1 MLDWSSSLK
10 LTNARLN
17 PFLYNV
23 GNLLPTGSVLSQR
36 HVRAL
41 FSNGYS
47 PAPCTYEATPSRI
60 PFPILPFQVFGVAY
74 DLDLVVVAD
83 HPKWTMH
90 EFARIPTS
98 RGPVWM
104 AKESDPNGIQTV
116 LADETAIREL
126 APEVDVPRKVSPVR
140 VTDRSKPGWI
150 DITIAYLNSDDE
162 EVVVSYAGKSPQPM
176 PLPFLRNGNTMGHS
190 RKTILAIIDIARQSV
205 GRTPTIT
212 IGGKS
217 VKCVRLFF
225 GAQPFAYAL
234 EQVQGGLS
242 AASFTQHFPTD
253 GAKNGFA
260 LGRGETQATP
270 SETWLEKSWKPAKG
284 PGEGVEVYRQ
294 DRMTRIAYRYLRR
307 GDALE
312 FCEAEVT
319 QAGRSESC
327 FLMRVQPSLP
337 DPRLGFA
344 GQTTSRF
351 TIDVN
356 GRIAHGT
363 GLIRASAAQFE
374 ILPDAPRWAAT
385 RPLRSKF
392 SLAPVRVESIRV

>member
-190 RKTILAIIDIARQSV
+190 RKTILAIIDIAGQSV

-260 LGRGETQATP
+260 LGRGRRR
-270 SETWLEKSWKPAKG
+270 LPAKLG
-284 PGEGVEVYRQ
+284 SKNPGNPRRAQVGKSTQ

-307 GDALE
+307 GRPRVLRRKS
-312 FCEAEVT
+312 
-319 QAGRSESC
+319 AGRKIESC
-327 FLMRVQPSLP
+327 FLGSTAFLTR
-337 DPRLGFA
+337 PRLGFA

-356 GRIAHGT
+356 GRIAHGA